1 MAIGIG
7 ISYSQLLHFMI
18 QYITDNWSTLWPALA
33 AMGVILAFVPLLG
46 LYMTF
51 IERKVAAYVQDRVGP
66 NRVGPWGL
74 LQAVADGLK
83 IFLKEQVIPSH
94 VYRFLYFTAPT
105 ISLMTAIFAMVVMP
119 FGPVPV
125 DYTGG
130 FRFIVAPGIDIGI
143 VFMFAISSLSTYGI
157 ILGGWASNNK
167 YSLYGAIRSCA
178 QFISYEIPL
187 GLSIVGV
194 IAISGSLNIEQI
206 VAAQSGSIWDWNVFW
221 QPLAFI
227 IFFTSALAETN
238 RLPFDL
244 PECEQELVGGFHT
257 EYGGIKFVLFF
268 LAEYTHIVTISFL
281 TTLLFLGGWH
291 FPGQSGPVDATV
303 GGMLL
308 RTAVLIAKVSCVVLF
323 IILLRWALPRF
334 RFDQLMGLAW
344 KGLIPLSLV
353 NVVAVVVVLSLD
365 WNKHWLASSLLLLPA
380 ASLISTYQL
389 RRSWARNRAARAA
402 ASAAA
407 LAKAAD
413 RSGVSTG
420 MQGVTV

>member
-1 MAIGIG
+1 
-7 ISYSQLLHFMI
+7 MI
-18 QYITDNWSTLWPALA
+18 QYVTDNWSSLWPALA

-51 IERKVAAYVQDRVGP
+51 IERKVAAYIQDRIGP

-74 LQAVADGLK
+74 LQAVADGIK
-83 IFLKEQVIPSH
+83 IFFKEQVVPDH

-119 FGPVPV
+119 FGPVPI
-125 DYTGG
+125 DYEGG

-143 VFMFAISSLSTYGI
+143 LFIFAISSLSTYGI

-194 IAISGSLNIEQI
+194 IAITGSLNIEKM
-206 VAAQSGSIWDWNVFW
+206 VAVQSASIWDWNVFW
-221 QPLAFI
+221 QPAAFI

-268 LAEYTHIVTISFL
+268 LAEYTHIVATSFL
-281 TTLLFLGGWH
+281 TVLLFLGGWH
-291 FPGQSGPVDATV
+291 FPGQSGPVDASMA
-303 GGMLL
+303 GMLL
-308 RTAVLIAKVSCVVLF
+308 RTGVLVTKVGGVVLF
-323 IILLRWALPRF
+323 IMLLRWALPRF

-344 KGLIPLSLV
+344 KGLIPLALV
-353 NVVAVVVVLSLD
+353 NVLAVIIVLSLG
-365 WNKHWLASSLLLLPA
+365 WNKHWLVSTALLIPA
-380 ASLISTYQL
+380 AAMISTVQL
-389 RRSWARNRAARAA
+389 RRTWARNRARRQ
-402 ASAAA
+402 ASSS
-407 LAKAAD
+407 D
-413 RSGVSTG
+413 GVPTG
-420 MQGVTV
+420 VQGVTA